1 MKSELLAFYSD
12 MVEEEGKSLV
22 LSYDLSGDEATHA
35 LSPYIDLSSVNFVS
49 LHCDEYETG
58 IKSITARIMNTDSQF
73 QEKRLLVFQDVCLV
87 DMSVVEMKKSIVQ
100 LLNPNI
106 SPQKIHESRRN
117 IHETSVSFGIPG
129 SWMIFSEL
137 KHDKDLFYQSFST
150 SIVNQRDMELYYN
163 GIVPICVKYHN
174 PDLESS
180 SSYDVSEAFYEF
192 QRSKER
198 LLLTVR
204 DYVFETIKGSRRNLK
219 N

>member
-1 MKSELLAFYSD
+1 
-12 MVEEEGKSLV
+12 
-22 LSYDLSGDEATHA
+22 
-35 LSPYIDLSSVNFVS
+35 
-49 LHCDEYETG
+49 
-58 IKSITARIMNTDSQF
+58 
-73 QEKRLLVFQDVCLV
+73 
-87 DMSVVEMKKSIVQ
+87 
-100 LLNPNI
+100 
-106 SPQKIHESRRN
+106 
-117 IHETSVSFGIPG
+117 
-129 SWMIFSEL
+129 MIFSEV

-204 DYVFETIKGSRRNLK
+204 DYVYETIKGSRRNLK
-219 N
+219 KLIKKIVLQKKICFFIIGTFLLF